1 MRETLFKLCPFC
13 WKYRYTYI
21 STSFRM
27 WASFFM
33 INRCIY
39 YSIYIKTTCSIHRNI
54 SYPSYYSKY
63 TKTTLKIWQ
72 SKVPLS
78 NFKCTNPIKI
88 QWHFKKTYKKKSY
101 FLLKSQL
108 QLKNMRLIWKL
119 CFFHVAYNLGEFN
132 WHTDRLSWQPGI
144 GWLFC
149 VCNVAMETGLFCL
162 LPSNIL
168 YLFSLQ

>member
-1 MRETLFKLCPFC
+1 M
-13 WKYRYTYI
+13 YI
-21 STSFRM
+21 SKLL
-27 WASFFM
+27 AQY
-33 INRCIY
+33 IEIY
-39 YSIYIKTTCSIHRNI
+39 NI
-54 SYPSYYSKY
+54 LHIIPNTQKQP
-63 TKTTLKIWQ
+63 LKSDSLKSHLAI
-72 SKVPLS
+72 S
-78 NFKCTNPIKI
+78 NEPTQLKFSGILRKHI
-88 QWHFKKTYKKKSY
+88 KKSY

-108 QLKNMRLIWKL
+108 QLKSMRLIWKL

-144 GWLFC
+144 GWLLC

>member
-1 MRETLFKLCPFC
+1 MSKLLAQ
-13 WKYRYTYI
+13 YI
-21 STSFRM
+21 E
-27 WASFFM
+27 
-33 INRCIY
+33 IY
-39 YSIYIKTTCSIHRNI
+39 NI
-54 SYPSYYSKY
+54 LHIIPNTQKQP
-63 TKTTLKIWQ
+63 LK
-72 SKVPLS
+72 S
-78 NFKCTNPIKI
+78 NSLKSHSAISNEPTQLKFSGILRKHI
-88 QWHFKKTYKKKSY
+88 KKKYY

-108 QLKNMRLIWKL
+108 QLKSMRLIWKL